1 MWPCFQL
8 VWTLY
13 CDIVCLDYGGN
24 VTDACVLSLLAAL
37 NNSKTHASAFNAGN
51 SIFLDLIF
59 IQKLKMWVQSSW
71 QVPIHAH
78 PCTRYNWLLHCVYI
92 VYLRIPS
99 IVCAWLYLKR
109 IWLRNIPSLCI
120 ILFSDLNW
128 NPLRKRA
135 KWHWSK
141 SCSRYTHCL

>member
-59 IQKLKMWVQSSW
+59 IQKLKM
-71 QVPIHAH
+71 
-78 PCTRYNWLLHCVYI
+78 
-92 VYLRIPS
+92 
-99 IVCAWLYLKR
+99 
-109 IWLRNIPSLCI
+109 
-120 ILFSDLNW
+120 
-128 NPLRKRA
+128 
-135 KWHWSK
+135 
-141 SCSRYTHCL
+141 

>member
-1 MWPCFQL
+1 MWCGPVVSTCTKMWLGPVFSTKCDVAPFLVLNVMLCTLCVRCLVPVLNVMWPCFQL

-78 PCTRYNWLLHCVYI
+78 PCTRYNWLLHCEISY
-92 VYLRIPS
+92 
-99 IVCAWLYLKR
+99 
-109 IWLRNIPSLCI
+109 
-120 ILFSDLNW
+120 
-128 NPLRKRA
+128 
-135 KWHWSK
+135 
-141 SCSRYTHCL
+141 